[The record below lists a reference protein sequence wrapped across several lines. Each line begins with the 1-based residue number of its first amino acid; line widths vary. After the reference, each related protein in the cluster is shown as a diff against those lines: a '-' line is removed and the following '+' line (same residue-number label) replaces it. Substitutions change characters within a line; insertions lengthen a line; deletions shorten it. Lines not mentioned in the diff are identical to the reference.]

1 MANKVRY
8 NGGCNAGGY
17 DGQSDPKNLTVGQEY
32 EVCCETTDCKGMTV
46 VYQLDGIN
54 GQYPASCFD
63 VINFYMAVGTYLPI
77 IGEKYICRKVDI
89 FKRETVFSDEII
101 TSEVRETENIGGK
114 LFKITTCDS
123 VYIVDIC

>member
-46 VYQLDGIN
+46 AYQLDGIN

-63 VINFYMAVGTYLPI
+63 VINFYMAVGTFAERLISLKENLYSVMKLLPV
-77 IGEKYICRKVDI
+77 K
-89 FKRETVFSDEII
+89 
-101 TSEVRETENIGGK
+101 
-114 LFKITTCDS
+114 
-123 VYIVDIC
+123 